1 MASGLGIVQA
11 GMGAA
16 SLLGGGGTTTQYVPT
31 YDAMNEVLMSSVD
44 IQSEIYKNQMQLT
57 NDAFSTNLGLGDA
70 EYKRLI
76 TQLVNDKSAQ
86 QNQLMSEAIQNQALT
101 QQAELTLEMGRY
113 QQTFEQEA
121 QKLVA
126 NQEYTNTI
134 DTLRNNQTLREMS
147 SINRQNQYNLDIG
160 NIQRQGKD
168 IQAGYDLMKKGQGLE
183 RDKLNLE
190 YQGLST
196 QERNLMLA
204 KDKAGLS
211 YTNDVLNLENS
222 RKGVDNQKMQQLNA
236 VESQRQN
243 LMYDF
248 LSKENKDIRALAN
261 RVAQMSSNGNVD
273 TQGITDTANRN
284 SILNPDDFNVRQQA
298 NAQMGTQI
306 GLANNAARG
315 ANEQLDAQGQLS
327 NQAYQQQLQQLG
339 LQGEGI
345 NQARQGLGVQDSQMG
360 LNNQQAELQYQ
371 AAMNQNK
378 GQLGSLM
385 NTNMQ
390 NVINQDLAPYLQAQ
404 LAQRQ
409 ADQRLNLQQKSGEVG
424 ANMSEYGYDLSKLG
438 INYSKQQD
446 AQALADYMRMID
458 SQYAMNSQAANASY
472 LTGLG
477 NAYAQNASQQSQ
489 LGSAYS
495 GGINQIASQVQN
507 TPRMQT
513 SGGGGFNWQGLGQLA
528 SQGYGLLSGG
538 GSSQP
543 ANNYSLSNQTLPRY
557 DASLYQPV
565 GNSYSGFFN

>member
-1 MASGLGIVQA
+1 MASGLGLVQT
-11 GMGAA
+11 GIGAA
-16 SLLGGGGTTTQYVPT
+16 SLLGGGGTTTQYQPT

-44 IQSEIYKNQMQLT
+44 IQSEIYKNQLQLT

-101 QQAELTLEMGRY
+101 KQAELTLEMGRY

-134 DTLRNNQTLREMS
+134 DSLRNNQTLREMS
-147 SINRQNQYNLDIG
+147 GVNRQNQYNIDVG

-168 IQAGYDLMKKGQGLE
+168 IQASYDITKKGQGLE
-183 RDKLNLE
+183 RDRLNLE

-196 QERNLMLA
+196 QERNLGLA
-204 KDKAGLS
+204 KDKAGLA
-211 YTNDVLNLENS
+211 YTNDVLNLEKS
-222 RKGVDNQKMQQLNA
+222 RKDVDNQKMQQLNA

-243 LMYDF
+243 LMYEF
-248 LSKENKDIRALAN
+248 LSKENKDIHALAN
-261 RVAQMSSNGNVD
+261 KVAQMSSNSNVD

-284 SILNPDDFNVRQQA
+284 SILNPDDFNTRQQA

-306 GLANNAARG
+306 GIANNTARG

-327 NQAYQQQLQQLG
+327 NLAYQQQLQQLG

-345 NQARQGLGVQDSQMG
+345 SQARQGLGVQDSQMG
-360 LNNQQAELQYQ
+360 LNNRQAELQYQ
-371 AAMNQNK
+371 NAMYQNQ
-378 GQLGSLM
+378 GQAGSLM

-390 NVINQDLAPYLQAQ
+390 NIIQQDIAPYIQSQ
-404 LAQRQ
+404 MAQRQ
-409 ADQRLNLQQKSGEVG
+409 AEQRLNLQQKSGEVG
-424 ANMSEYGYDLSKLG
+424 SNMSEYGYDLSKLG
-438 INYSKQQD
+438 IDYSKQQD

-472 LTGLG
+472 LTGMG

-507 TPRMQT
+507 TPRVQT
-513 SGGGGFNWQGLGQLA
+513 SSGGGFNWQGLGQLA

-538 GSSQP
+538 GGGQP

>member
-1 MASGLGIVQA
+1 MAAGLGVIQT
-11 GMGAA
+11 GIGAA
-16 SLLGGGGTTTQYVPT
+16 SLLGGGGTTTQYNPT

-44 IQSEIYKNQMQLT
+44 IQDQIYQSQLQLT

-70 EYKRLI
+70 EYKRII

-101 QQAELTLEMGRY
+101 QQAELSLEMGRY

-134 DTLRNNQTLREMS
+134 DALRNNQMLREMS
-147 SINRQNQYNLDIG
+147 GINRQNQYNLDIG

-168 IQAGYDLMKKGQGLE
+168 IQASYDLTKKSQGLE

-196 QERNLMLA
+196 QERNLGLA
-204 KDKAGLS
+204 KVKAGLS
-211 YTNDVLNLENS
+211 YTSDVLNLEKS
-222 RKGVDNQKMQQLNA
+222 RRDVDNQKMQQLNA
-236 VESQRQN
+236 VEAQRQD
-243 LMYDF
+243 LMYNF

-284 SILNPDDFNVRQQA
+284 SILNSDDFNIRQQA

-306 GLANNAARG
+306 GLANNTARG

-360 LNNQQAELQYQ
+360 INNQQAELQYQ
-371 AAMNQNK
+371 YAMNQNR

-385 NTNMQ
+385 NTNLQ
-390 NVINQDLAPYLQAQ
+390 NIIQQDLAPYLQAQ

-424 ANMSEYGYDLSKLG
+424 STMSEYGYDLSKLG

-472 LTGLG
+472 LSGLG

-495 GGINQIASQVQN
+495 AGINQVASQVQN
-507 TPRMQT
+507 TPRMQQ
-513 SGGGGFNWQGLGQLA
+513 SSGGGFNWQGLGQLA

-538 GSSQP
+538 SSGG
-543 ANNYSLSNQTLPRY
+543 NYPQYQISNRALPQY
-557 DASLYQPV
+557 DASLYQPITN
-565 GNSYSGFFN
+565 GYSGIYQ